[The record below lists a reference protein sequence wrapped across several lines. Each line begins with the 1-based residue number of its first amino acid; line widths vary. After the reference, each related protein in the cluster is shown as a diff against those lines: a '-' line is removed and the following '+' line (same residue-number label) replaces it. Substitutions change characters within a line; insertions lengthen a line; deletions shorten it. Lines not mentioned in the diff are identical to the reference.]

1 MRLEASGQTQ
11 VGQHLAKAATPTEFR
26 AESILHSH
34 SISDSEGHHSV
45 TLAKMPSPEAMFF
58 SSPPSA
64 GGVSRSPGDEVPQL
78 VAKAQVTPFSPAIFV
93 CLQNPNQKRLFLEVF
108 LRHIQLLKSRSQA
121 FEDAHITVYDKALLT
136 LTRNGNELDSPA
148 AIQYFCKEFLG
159 IDTSGDPQ
167 VAQKALETSIKVQDT
182 LEQGK
187 YRSLHSQPNNGLT
200 TPVCRNDRLMTSALK
215 TEASVE
221 QSYPIASPDR
231 EPKLTN
237 LWNVYQRAKADY
249 LVVANHQNHATATAA
264 RFLRDTAENI
274 LSYLENKTA
283 DPIMMR
289 ELNATYRMAKEA
301 AVSLTGG
308 KKRKFDVGEAERGM
322 GARRGHGGLL
332 NRSGHDGGQRYGDMR
347 RSRSPA
353 RYSGGYGGPPAYPA
367 AQTQPRGHSD
377 IPFGYSRPVDSY
389 HPY

>member
-1 MRLEASGQTQ
+1 
-11 VGQHLAKAATPTEFR
+11 
-26 AESILHSH
+26 
-34 SISDSEGHHSV
+34 
-45 TLAKMPSPEAMFF
+45 MFF

-64 GGVSRSPGDEVPQL
+64 GGVSRSPADEVPQF
-78 VAKAQVTPFSPAIFV
+78 VAKAQATPFSPAIFV
-93 CLQNPNQKRLFLEVF
+93 CLQNANQKRLFLEVF

-136 LTRNGNELDSPA
+136 LTSNGNELDSPA
-148 AIQYFCKEFLG
+148 AIQYFCEEFLG
-159 IDTSGDPQ
+159 IDTSDDPR
-167 VAQKALETSIKVQDT
+167 VAQKALETSINVRGT

-187 YRSLHSQPNNGLT
+187 YRSLHSQPTSELT
-200 TPVCRNDRLMTSALK
+200 TSACRNDRLMISALK
-215 TEASVE
+215 TEASIK
-221 QSYPIASPDR
+221 QSYPTASPDR

-274 LSYLENKTA
+274 LSYLENKTT
-283 DPIMMR
+283 DPIMMG
-289 ELNATYRMAKEA
+289 ELDATYRMAKEA

-308 KKRKFDVGEAERGM
+308 KKRKFDVGEAERGRR
-322 GARRGHGGLL
+322 ARCGHGGPL
-332 NRSGHDGGQRYGDMR
+332 NRSGHGGGQRYGDMR
-347 RSRSPA
+347 RSRSPV
-353 RYSGGYGGPPAYPA
+353 RYSGGHGGPPGYPA
-367 AQTQPRGHSD
+367 AQTQPRGPSG